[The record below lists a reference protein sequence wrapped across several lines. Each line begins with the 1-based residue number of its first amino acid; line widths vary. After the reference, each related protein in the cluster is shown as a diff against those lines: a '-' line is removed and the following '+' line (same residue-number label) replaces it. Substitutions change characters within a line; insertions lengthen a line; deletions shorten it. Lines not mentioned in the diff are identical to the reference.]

1 MAVDDERE
9 ARPLP
14 LLVTLSVTLTF
25 LALHVEGHAV
35 AVVAIVDLGVGGGV
49 GQGHHGER
57 VAVGQGRGVCALQLA
72 VNVLDRV
79 AMSHQLVANL
89 LESRKEGQ
97 NEIEKRGNDRKDIFF
112 RGQESFLTL
121 LVCSYA
127 YTTLQSQILN
137 RDFSHAKVLGS
148 PLSVGR

>member
-14 LLVTLSVTLTF
+14 LLVTLTVTLTF
-25 LALHVEGHAV
+25 LALHVEGHTV
-35 AVVAIVDLGVGGGV
+35 AVVAVVALGVGGGV

-57 VAVGQGRGVCALQLA
+57 VAVGQGRGVGALQLA
-72 VNVLDRV
+72 VDVLDRV
-79 AMSHQLVANL
+79 AVSHQLVPNL
-89 LESRKEGQ
+89 LKNRKEGQ

-121 LVCSYA
+121 VCSYA

-137 RDFSHAKVLGS
+137 RDFSQAKELGP